1 MFREVSRKNKRILL
15 EESINI
21 LKTAKRGVLSV
32 NGDDGYPYGVPLNHY
47 YSDEDGCLYFHGGNT
62 GYRIEAV
69 NNDSRVSYCVIDEG
83 RQREND
89 WALEFRSV
97 VVFGK
102 AEFIKDEETIID
114 VVTRLSHNFTSD
126 DNYIEKEIKA
136 SLYRTTLIRLTP
148 EHITGKKIIEK

>member
-1 MFREVSRKNKRILL
+1 MFREVSRKNKRIPL
-15 EESINI
+15 EESLAI
-21 LKTAKRGVLSV
+21 LKNSKRGVLSM

-47 YSDEDGCLYFHGGNT
+47 YNDEDGCLYFHGGNA

-69 NNDSRVSYCVIDEG
+69 NNDPKVSYCIIDEG
-83 RQREND
+83 KKREND

-97 VVFGK
+97 IVFGR
-102 AEFIKDEETIID
+102 AEFINDEETIKDI
-114 VVTRLSHNFTSD
+114 TIRLSHNFTSD